1 MSSETHCKQL
11 NMSNM
16 NVVPCR
22 SKITARLKAG
32 NWQTDRQTNGQRQKY
47 GQTKN
52 SMPTRIL
59 SGDLNNLFNRYRME
73 GI

>member
-32 NWQTDRQTNGQRQKY
+32 NWQTDKQMDRDRNMDRPKTACPRGFYQGT
-47 GQTKN
+47 
-52 SMPTRIL
+52 
-59 SGDLNNLFNRYRME
+59 
-73 GI
+73 